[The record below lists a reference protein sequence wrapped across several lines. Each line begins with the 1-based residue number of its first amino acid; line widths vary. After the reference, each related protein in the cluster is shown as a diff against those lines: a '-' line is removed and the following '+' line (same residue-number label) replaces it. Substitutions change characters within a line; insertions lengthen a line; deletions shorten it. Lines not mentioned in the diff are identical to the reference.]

1 MSNVKASPAVTKDKD
16 LRVVG
21 TGHVARGPQQL
32 QPSRAYFQH
41 QMNIQF
47 HLLSNGCYICKSS
60 LG

>member
-1 MSNVKASPAVTKDKD
+1 MSNVKAPPAVTKDKD

-21 TGHVARGPQQL
+21 TGHVALGPQQL

-41 QMNIQF
+41 QMDIQF
-47 HLLSNGCYICKSS
+47 HLLSNGYCIWKSS